1 MLEVEESVSPELKF
15 TCAVYID
22 VHFLNLSLINGIL
35 VCWQDKDKTKEI
47 CADNEKNTVRQTDNA
62 KVNYS
67 APTVIL
73 NGVFA
78 VQIVVTA
85 AAPYIT

>member
-1 MLEVEESVSPELKF
+1 MYE
-15 TCAVYID
+15 
-22 VHFLNLSLINGIL
+22 
-35 VCWQDKDKTKEI
+35 KDTI
-47 CADNEKNTVRQTDNA
+47 RQTDNA

-85 AAPYIT
+85 AAPYVTWCFNLFTRSPFHDEKKKKKDAKENGDRARAGSHVTSTVAISISR

>member
-1 MLEVEESVSPELKF
+1 MRK
-15 TCAVYID
+15 TQY
-22 VHFLNLSLINGIL
+22 
-35 VCWQDKDKTKEI
+35 DK
-47 CADNEKNTVRQTDNA
+47 QTMTN
-62 KVNYS
+62 

-85 AAPYIT
+85 AAPYVTWCFNFFTCSPFHDAKERKKNAKIQIQKKMATVLELAAM

>member
-1 MLEVEESVSPELKF
+1 MAYWCV
-15 TCAVYID
+15 
-22 VHFLNLSLINGIL
+22 G
-35 VCWQDKDKTKEI
+35 KTKTRQ
-47 CADNEKNTVRQTDNA
+47 KKYVRTMRKTQYDIQTMTN
-62 KVNYS
+62 

-85 AAPYIT
+85 AAPYVT

>member
-1 MLEVEESVSPELKF
+1 M
-15 TCAVYID
+15 
-22 VHFLNLSLINGIL
+22 
-35 VCWQDKDKTKEI
+35 CWQEKDKTKEI
-47 CADNEKNTVRQTDNA
+47 CTRNVREMYEKDTIRQTDNA

>member
-1 MLEVEESVSPELKF
+1 MP
-15 TCAVYID
+15 
-22 VHFLNLSLINGIL
+22 LSFINGIL

-85 AAPYIT
+85 AAPYVT